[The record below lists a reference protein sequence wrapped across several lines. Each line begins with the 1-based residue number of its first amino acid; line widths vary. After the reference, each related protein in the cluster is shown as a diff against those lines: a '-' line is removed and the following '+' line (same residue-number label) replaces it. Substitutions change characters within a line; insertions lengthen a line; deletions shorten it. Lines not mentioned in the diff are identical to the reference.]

1 MNERPYALM
10 SVHDKTGLGP
20 LATLLV
26 RCGYGLLSSSGT
38 ARFLREQGL
47 EVTEVEDL
55 TGLPSILGGRV

>member
-47 EVTEVEDL
+47 EDVVKSAGDEEAA
-55 TGLPSILGGRV
+55 